1 MNRTAFHIAKR
12 YILAQK
18 GSQAVSFITRLAT
31 IAMMF
36 AVASMFV
43 IISVFSGLEN
53 LNKDL
58 IKNLHADITISNAK
72 EGKTIP
78 NIDRVTHLLKSE
90 KEVLYF
96 SKTIEEKVYL
106 TFNNVGEIAY
116 LRGVDSLYTMV
127 NPIHENI
134 FYGKFPSSQT
144 NGYEVL
150 VEGNLDNRLA
160 IPVNTN
166 DSNDGATLFMP
177 KAGKGLIKKESD
189 IFNKEEINVSGV
201 FSGKEQMNNYII
213 APIELSE
220 ELLELPKRSAYNIVI
235 KLSEQTNPDT
245 FKTNLQKKLGS
256 DFKITTKKEENA
268 AFWKM
273 INTEKLMIYLIF
285 GLVIFI
291 TTFNLAGTIIII
303 QLDKK
308 EQSKTLYF
316 MGFTLKSIRKI
327 YSYTGMMIVF
337 LGIVSGLILG
347 TILCYIQIETNLF
360 KSGDFPFPVEI
371 NFQNYIIVSVTA
383 LFFGFIISYLFS
395 KIKKSYL
402 EK

>member
-12 YILAQK
+12 YILAKK
-18 GSQAVSFITRLAT
+18 GSQAVSFITRLAS

-53 LNKDL
+53 LNKNL
-58 IKNLHADITISNAK
+58 IKNLHADVTIKNAK

-78 NIDRVTHLLKSE
+78 EINKVINFLKSQ
-90 KEVLYF
+90 KEISSF

-116 LRGVDSLYTMV
+116 LRAVDSLYTTV
-127 NPIHENI
+127 NPIDENI
-134 FYGKFPSSQT
+134 FYGTYPSSK
-144 NGYEVL
+144 NKDEVL
-150 VEGNLDNRLA
+150 LEGNLDNRLS
-160 IPVNTN
+160 IPVGTN
-166 DSNDGATLFMP
+166 ESEDYAILFMP
-177 KAGKGLIKKESD
+177 KAGKGLIKTESD
-189 IFNKEEINVSGV
+189 IFNKKEIYVSGV

-213 APIELSE
+213 APIELAE
-220 ELLELPKRSAYNIVI
+220 ELLDLPKGSAYNIDI
-235 KLSEQTNPDT
+235 KLKEHANADT
-245 FKTNLQKKLGS
+245 FKTKLQKKLGS
-256 DFKITTKKEENA
+256 NIKITTKKEENA
-268 AFWKM
+268 TFWKM

-291 TTFNLAGTIIII
+291 TTFNLAGAIIII

-316 MGFTLKSIRKI
+316 MGFPLTNIKRI
-327 YSYTGMMIVF
+327 YFYTGMMIVF

-347 TILCYIQIETNLF
+347 TILCYLQIETEFF

-371 NFQNYIIVSVTA
+371 NFNNYIIVSLIA

-395 KIKKSYL
+395 KIKKSDL